1 MTPEQFAQNE
11 YFDLRVYQTLAARE
25 PVYAFKK
32 ILQELV
38 EHEESD
44 FNFWR
49 TLSKQKEFYVGWFQ
63 LSLFRLMRK
72 ILGLTFTAKFLEG
85 RERETIKAYE
95 AYLKTLTDQNLKARV
110 EDIIEHE

>member
-11 YFDLRVYQTLAARE
+11 YFDLRVYQALAEHE

-38 EHEESD
+38 EHEEYY

-49 TLSKQKEFYVGWFQ
+49 ELSRQKEFQVSGFQ
-63 LSLFRLMRK
+63 VSLFRLMRK
-72 ILGLTFTAKFLEG
+72 VLGLIFSAKFLEG
-85 RERETIKAYE
+85 RERATIKAYE
-95 AYLKTLTDQNLKARV
+95 AYIGTISDERLKERV
-110 EDIIEHE
+110 RE